1 MKISNDYTVHKTQQ
15 IIDINN
21 GLNQFSA
28 SVQIMSENEDDEFD
42 ILVVTQNDLDN
53 IDFKSNYKRIQ
64 HFIEIKV
71 DSDENNNDN
80 YVLVIKADKP
90 TNVNITMNLEE
101 KNTQKPNKALT
112 NLNKQLQ
119 PKPNKPPKKSLA
131 IRVIDFIR
139 KNIIIILLVIFL
151 GCGAYV
157 YYYKPKVS
165 KNNHDTSNIINNELT
180 DNLATKQPPIST
192 EPINVNLT
200 NQSAPPQ
207 LLNTSVTTT
216 PLVAPTPV
224 VAPPPVVAHSP
235 VVAQTPAVAPDLG
248 SGQLNTTVSMN
259 DNVNQISSSLQNN
272 SSSSSSSNR
281 ESVLQRLR
289 NLRER
294 N

>member
-71 DSDENNNDN
+71 ESDENNNDN
-80 YVLVIKADKP
+80 YVLVIKSDKP
-90 TNVNITMNLEE
+90 TNVNITMILEE
-101 KNTQKPNKALT
+101 KNSQKPNKSLT

-119 PKPNKPPKKSLA
+119 SKPKKPSKQSLA
-131 IRVIDFIR
+131 IRVINFIK

-157 YYYKPKVS
+157 YYYKPKLS
-165 KNNHDTSNIINNELT
+165 KNNPDTSNIINNELT
-180 DNLATKQPPIST
+180 DNLAIKQPPIST

-207 LLNTSVTTT
+207 ILNTSVST

-224 VAPPPVVAHSP
+224 VAQAPV
-235 VVAQTPAVAPDLG
+235 VAPDLG

-259 DNVNQISSSLQNN
+259 DNVNQISNSLQDN
-272 SSSSSSSNR
+272 SSSSSSNR